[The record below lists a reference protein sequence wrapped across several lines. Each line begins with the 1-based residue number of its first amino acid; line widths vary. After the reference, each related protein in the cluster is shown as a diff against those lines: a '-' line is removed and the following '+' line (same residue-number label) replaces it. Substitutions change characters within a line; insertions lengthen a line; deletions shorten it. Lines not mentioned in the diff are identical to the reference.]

1 MTPRLRRSIVL
12 LLLCFPAVARAQ
24 VPGYS
29 SKQFRMEQLDENHWR
44 LTGQVELENAEVK
57 GQKFYATSVDIHTD
71 THMLEATGNVL
82 YETPTARIAAE
93 RVLFN
98 TKTGTGTFF
107 GASGMA
113 AIGDRA
119 DKSMFGGLE
128 PDVYFYGATVEKT
141 GEDRYKITKG
151 GFTTCVQPTPR
162 WEMTAGSFSINV
174 GDYAILRNAVMRV
187 KDVPLFYLPILY
199 YPIQEDGRSTGF
211 LLPTYGRS
219 TYQGQSVS
227 NAFFWAISRSQDLT
241 VMHDWFTSRGQGYGT
256 EYRWIRSGAANGNIR
271 AYRLSQKAG
280 TINGIT
286 LPEAESTLIDGSV
299 N

>member
-12 LLLCFPAVARAQ
+12 LLLCLPAVARAQ

-98 TKTGTGTFF
+98 TKTDTGTFF

-119 DKSMFGGLE
+119 PPHTLHRITPSSSRYSS
-128 PDVYFYGATVEKT
+128 VY
-141 GEDRYKITKG
+141 I
-151 GFTTCVQPTPR
+151 
-162 WEMTAGSFSINV
+162 I
-174 GDYAILRNAVMRV
+174 
-187 KDVPLFYLPILY
+187 
-199 YPIQEDGRSTGF
+199 GR
-211 LLPTYGRS
+211 
-219 TYQGQSVS
+219 
-227 NAFFWAISRSQDLT
+227 I
-241 VMHDWFTSRGQGYGT
+241 
-256 EYRWIRSGAANGNIR
+256 
-271 AYRLSQKAG
+271 
-280 TINGIT
+280 
-286 LPEAESTLIDGSV
+286 
-299 N
+299 